1 MGTGAAIAVIGG
13 SGLYALEG
21 MRGIKRLEITTPF
34 GPPSDA
40 ITHGEF
46 EGTEV
51 LFLPRHG
58 AGHRLLPTEV
68 NARANIWALKKLGA
82 VWCLAIGAVGSLK
95 QEIAPGDF
103 IVPDQLIDRT
113 QRRESTFFGGGLVA
127 HVSFA
132 DPFCPVARQAAYE
145 ACCSFEKEQG
155 RRTHNGGVYVCMEG
169 PAFSTRADSELYRS
183 WGASLL
189 GMTMLP
195 EAKLAREA
203 ELAYA
208 TICFASDYDC
218 WNERHADVEAKS
230 VFAVIE
236 QCTAG
241 VKQVLPAL
249 LRRLSQLQPSPL
261 AADAL
266 STALVTD
273 LKKAPPE
280 ALARLAPILGRYL

>member
-1 MGTGAAIAVIGG
+1 MGGKIAIIGG
-13 SGLYALEG
+13 SGLYEIDGLEG
-21 MRGIKRLEITTPF
+21 VSRIRVETPF
-34 GPPSDA
+34 GPPSDD
-40 ITHGEF
+40 IVQGRLHGAEL
-46 EGTEV
+46 

-58 AGHRLLPTEV
+58 AGHRLLPGEV
-68 NARANIWALKKLGA
+68 NARANIWALKSLGA
-82 VWCLAIGAVGSLK
+82 SWCLAICAVGSLK
-95 QEIAPGDF
+95 QEIAPGDL
-103 IVPDQLIDRT
+103 IIPDQLIDRT
-113 QRRESTFFGGGLVA
+113 QRREGSFFGGGLVA

-132 DPFCPVARQAAYE
+132 DPFCPVARQEAYE
-145 ACCSFEKEQG
+145 ACVELQEPQR
-155 RRTHNGGVYVCMEG
+155 RRTHPRGPYVCMEG
-169 PAFSTRADSELYRS
+169 PAFSTRAESNLHRS
-183 WGASLL
+183 WGADLI